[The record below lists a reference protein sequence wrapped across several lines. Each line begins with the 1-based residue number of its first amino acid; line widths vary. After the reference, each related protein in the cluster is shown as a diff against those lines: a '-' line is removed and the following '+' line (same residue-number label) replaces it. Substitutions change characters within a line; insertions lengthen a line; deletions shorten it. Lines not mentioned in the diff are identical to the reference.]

1 MFSDIAESYDLGND
15 VISFGMHRLW
25 KRRLVR
31 ELGVE
36 QGNRALDVAT
46 GTGDIARLVAART
59 GSGGEVIGVDFSAA
73 MIARARSLGS
83 NAMLPVRFE
92 IGDCLDLR
100 FATSSFDVATISY
113 GIRNVDD
120 PVAGLREIARVLRP
134 GGRLGVLETGA
145 PEGAWGQVYGLY
157 CRSVVP
163 FVGGLV
169 SGNEDAYDYLNR
181 TSARFPWGDAFV
193 EMMKSAGFG
202 TVRSIPLLGGAAWIY
217 VGSRS

>member
-36 QGNRALDVAT
+36 PGGRALDIAT
-46 GTGDIARLVAART
+46 GTGDIARLVAARV
-59 GSGGEVIGVDFSAA
+59 GSEGEVVGVDFSAA
-73 MIARARSLGS
+73 MVARARSLAV
-83 NAMLPVRFE
+83 NASLPVRFE
-92 IGDCLDLR
+92 IGDCLDMR
-100 FATSSFDVATISY
+100 FASDSFDFATISY

-120 PVAGLREIARVLRP
+120 PVAGLREIARVLRRD
-134 GGRLGVLETGA
+134 GRLGVLETGS
-145 PEGAWGQVYGLY
+145 PDGAWGQVYGLY

-181 TSARFPWGDAFV
+181 TSVSFPCGENFV
-193 EMMKSAGFG
+193 AMMREAGFA

-217 VGSRS
+217 IGSQR